1 MTIESSVYVY
11 IVIKNK
17 LYEGVKF
24 KIFYFTIMI
33 KKIILSLI
41 LAAAF
46 VFAADP
52 VTIEGRLTEI
62 PGKMPSNDL
71 YSYVYVFKYKV
82 SKVVS
87 GKLDAKEVLV
97 GVYNP
102 LIARGKVKDKMAD
115 KAKGNVGEFK
125 AKAKHTLKLIPL
137 EGNWDGAVEDE
148 YFDDESPRYL
158 AIEVNEWLDERTGFA
173 LQTRDERV
181 IMALCARLENFVSR
195 LRLSLNS

>member
-1 MTIESSVYVY
+1 
-11 IVIKNK
+11 
-17 LYEGVKF
+17 
-24 KIFYFTIMI
+24 MI
-33 KKIILSLI
+33 KKIFLSLI

-52 VTIEGRLTEI
+52 ITIEGRLTEI

-115 KAKGNVGEFK
+115 KSKGNVGEFK
-125 AKAKHTLKLIPL
+125 AKSKHTLKLIPL

-158 AIEVNEWLDERTGFA
+158 AIEVNEWFLGIRW
-173 LQTRDERV
+173 
-181 IMALCARLENFVSR
+181 
-195 LRLSLNS
+195 

>member
-1 MTIESSVYVY
+1 MGIPR
-11 IVIKNK
+11 
-17 LYEGVKF
+17 F
-24 KIFYFTIMI
+24 FYYFNLML
-33 KKIILSLI
+33 KKIILSLF

-52 VTIEGRLTEI
+52 ITIEGRLTEI

-82 SKVVS
+82 AKVVS

-115 KAKGNVGEFK
+115 KSKGNVGEFK
-125 AKAKHTLKLIPL
+125 AKSKYTLKLIPL

-158 AIEVNEWLDERTGFA
+158 AIEVNE
-173 LQTRDERV
+173 
-181 IMALCARLENFVSR
+181 
-195 LRLSLNS
+195 